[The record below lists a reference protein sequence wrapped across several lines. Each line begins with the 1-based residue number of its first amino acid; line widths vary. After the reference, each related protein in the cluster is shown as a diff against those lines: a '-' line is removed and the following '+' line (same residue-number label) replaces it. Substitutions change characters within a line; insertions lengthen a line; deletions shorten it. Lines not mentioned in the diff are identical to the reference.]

1 MPQTQSVL
9 AMMRPGVAIG
19 PRPAPLTRQSAKT
32 PKFACPLALLIMI
45 LSGSSNQKYNYQN
58 IDQEESIVCT
68 AGHARIFD
76 VGFLGCF
83 VFERRS
89 AGSTCAAVA
98 GTDSIR

>member
-1 MPQTQSVL
+1 
-9 AMMRPGVAIG
+9 
-19 PRPAPLTRQSAKT
+19 
-32 PKFACPLALLIMI
+32 MI

-98 GTDSIR
+98 GTDSIRRTRNVDTCASVVSARIGLNRSVCGSTGATSSRTIDAWHID